1 MIIGCPFWGGVEA
14 LSGARRVCLAARFGR
29 MPSLGLQFQSRLMQA
44 TCANCASCANSRLTP
59 APNCSA
65 APAVAAPPADAQTK
79 KATAGA
85 SAASAAGTARGA
97 DAGGP
102 AVARYDHAAAFV
114 LLGPSQ
120 PPSDGRVGEACDGRQ
135 LAGLRRLD
143 RHAAAGAGQRAV
155 CVGTLLPDL
164 KSSDGPGYTCAETDA
179 SRQVLVAGL
188 EWQASLR
195 REPQSIGRGL
205 PGGPSARPRSRLC
218 TVARPT
224 TRLPARELHLQRPKA
239 IDRCSQRLPATRVRS
254 GQAAAERAGWAQR
267 FARPRTCSAR
277 RAPVE
282 PLLQPNQNAE
292 LKRQDRCEQDHA
304 GQRMTGRC
312 EAARQRGD
320 RDGVHH

>member
-120 PPSDGRVGEACDGRQ
+120 PPSDGRVGDACDGRQ

-164 KSSDGPGYTCAETDA
+164 KSSDGPGYTCAETEA
-179 SRQVLVAGL
+179 SSQVLVAGL

-195 REPQSIGRGL
+195 RETQSIGRGL
-205 PGGPSARPRSRLC
+205 PGGPSGAPALATLYCCSPDNSPAGSRAPPSAPESDRSVQPATAGDARSQRAGGCRAGRLG
-218 TVARPT
+218 
-224 TRLPARELHLQRPKA
+224 PAVRQAAHLQRPA
-239 IDRCSQRLPATRVRS
+239 RTGRTAS
-254 GQAAAERAGWAQR
+254 AAESECRVEATGSLRAGSR
-267 FARPRTCSAR
+267 RPPHDRPLRGCTPAR
-277 RAPVE
+277 
-282 PLLQPNQNAE
+282 
-292 LKRQDRCEQDHA
+292 
-304 GQRMTGRC
+304 
-312 EAARQRGD
+312 
-320 RDGVHH
+320 